1 MDPNVAFLKI
11 ELIFNLV
18 FLASPLFLQFSM
30 HTLNTFTSLSLYHI
44 YASMHVTDILF
55 YSVEYIEV
63 QLELLSRKWE
73 PWAYFSI
80 LVCALNWKN

>member
-1 MDPNVAFLKI
+1 
-11 ELIFNLV
+11 
-18 FLASPLFLQFSM
+18 M